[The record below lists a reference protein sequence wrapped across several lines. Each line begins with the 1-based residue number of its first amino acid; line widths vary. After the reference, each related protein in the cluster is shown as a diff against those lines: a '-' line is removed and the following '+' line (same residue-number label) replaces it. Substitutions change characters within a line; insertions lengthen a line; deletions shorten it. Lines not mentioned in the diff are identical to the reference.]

1 MFQCYRGHSAHVTRV
16 RFSHD
21 HRFLLSIGGGD
32 KALIQWRHDVEDL
45 DSSDDDE
52 PTPVPSAG
60 RRAGVQRKDGGVE
73 AWELVQVH
81 PDALRRTPL
90 QVRPC
95 DKGGGGGGG
104 GGEGRREALD
114 GIGVLQG
121 RVRPCV
127 ASGRVWMDVDRA
139 LVCGVAVARTR

>member
-1 MFQCYRGHSAHVTRV
+1 MSSLCQCLTLSLHLYENKTRYPCVEKGSMFQCYRGHSAHVTRV

-52 PTPVPSAG
+52 PAAVPK
-60 RRAGVQRKDGGVE
+60 RAGAQRKDGGVE

-90 QVRPC
+90 QVRGMWYR
-95 DKGGGGGGG
+95 GGGGGRKRGP
-104 GGEGRREALD
+104 EIEYGR
-114 GIGVLQG
+114 
-121 RVRPCV
+121 
-127 ASGRVWMDVDRA
+127 
-139 LVCGVAVARTR
+139 

>member
-52 PTPVPSAG
+52 PAAVPK
-60 RRAGVQRKDGGVE
+60 RAGAQRKEGGVE

-90 QVRPC
+90 QVRGVC
-95 DKGGGGGGG
+95 HQ
-104 GGEGRREALD
+104 GEERKEERGAQR
-114 GIGVLQG
+114 
-121 RVRPCV
+121 
-127 ASGRVWMDVDRA
+127 
-139 LVCGVAVARTR
+139 